1 MNAHAGAGV
10 VAVGRLRRLTLLRA
24 GRAYARWVGR
34 AVGWW
39 TVAYLV
45 FWLVV
50 FVVSG
55 VQLAVV
61 PAAEPLPPSVAAAA
75 SAGLS
80 VWLAAALPRRRV
92 PPVHLDRRDLIR
104 LALAPV
110 PPHAVLAYRRGLA
123 RAGAA
128 LGGAAVGA
136 AWSLLAASYL
146 HVAAPW
152 AAPGVAALAVARLDA
167 RWLLY
172 AGPMPVLG
180 RRLTAGRVGAVL
192 ALVAA
197 ASAAAPALALLA
209 AGAPPWAP
217 AVTRSLVDAS
227 PWSAAAPLVLVAC
240 AGLAARRSLA
250 ERWPPRFAPQ
260 SFVLAQLGG
269 MRSLQVLSRL
279 SGLDLGGGAEGV
291 ERQRLLAALHD
302 RPGSLRPV
310 RSLRRPPPTA
320 PTWVAL
326 AWRAASSLYR
336 RPVVTWLGLAAR
348 ATAAGAAGLLAAR
361 AVAATGPVAA
371 TGAATGAPGGP
382 GASLGGPVTALF
394 AGFLVAQTVAAL
406 LGPPAPSRLVPVPP
420 SARTWGRLAPALV
433 ALGAGA
439 TVAGAVVGA
448 VPGIGPLAAGAVAG
462 YCALAVAA
470 ALVLEKYSSWS
481 GAAPT
486 RMEPQAV
493 AAIVVA
499 LPALLLEAFGYPEWT
514 LTAQWLVLAVAALV
528 DV

>member
-1 MNAHAGAGV
+1 MNAHAEAGV
-10 VAVGRLRRLTLLRA
+10 LAVARLRRLTLLRA

-80 VWLAAALPRRRV
+80 VWLAATLLRRRV

-110 PPHAVLAYRRGLA
+110 PPHAVLAYRRGLG
-123 RAGAA
+123 RLGAA
-128 LGGAAVGA
+128 LGGVAVGA
-136 AWSLLAASYL
+136 VWSLLAVSYL

-152 AAPGVAALAVARLDA
+152 AALGVAALAVARLDA

-209 AGAPPWAP
+209 GGAPSWAP

-227 PWSAAAPLVLVAC
+227 PWTAAAPLVLVAC

-302 RPGSLRPV
+302 RPGSLRPA
-310 RSLRRPPPTA
+310 RSLRRPSPGA
-320 PTWVAL
+320 PAWVAL

-336 RPVVTWLGLAAR
+336 RPVVTWFGLAAR

-361 AVAATGPVAA
+361 AVAATGAP
-371 TGAATGAPGGP
+371 GAPGV
-382 GASLGGPVTALF
+382 SLGGPVTVLF

-420 SARTWGRLAPALV
+420 AARTWGRLAPALV

-439 TVAGAVVGA
+439 AVAAAVVGA
-448 VPGIGPLAAGAVAG
+448 VPALGPLAAGAAAG
-462 YCALAVAA
+462 YCALAVTA

-514 LTAQWLVLAVAALV
+514 LTAQWLLLAVAALV